1 LTHRETHERFEWE
14 MKLRLAL
21 LAAALSLAL
30 GLVGTQ
36 GAAASKA
43 REAAGAAHADAAAKK
58 CKRPKA
64 RHRGRCVRRCPAGFV
79 KKPNQRWGR
88 KCVRKRTP
96 GTPAP
101 PTPNDP
107 GPAPT
112 GMFEKPS
119 GELTGQA
126 AFDHFSR
133 YFLNSR
139 FTDCPAGW
147 PNCAVEE
154 RYDQCANYSW
164 AYHRYTPTSGSD
176 INSYGSYTVTGAAAH
191 PDGSWQVEYVVDAYG
206 SQSFYSWDVAP
217 AGTVI
222 GRYWAPGTAPPSPP
236 SQNLGPLRYQQ
247 PTDCGA

>member
-1 LTHRETHERFEWE
+1 

-21 LAAALSLAL
+21 LAVALPLAL
-30 GLVGTQ
+30 ALVGTQ

-64 RHRGRCVRRCPAGFV
+64 RHKGRCVRRCPAGFV
-79 KKPNQRWGR
+79 KKANSRWGR

-107 GPAPT
+107 GQPA
-112 GMFEKPS
+112 GLFEKPS
-119 GELTGQA
+119 GELSGQP

-154 RYDQCANYSW
+154 RYDHCPDGTFV
-164 AYHRYTPTSGSD
+164 YHRYTPTSGSD
-176 INSYGSYTVTGAAAH
+176 INTYGNYQVTGAVAH
-191 PDGSWQVEYVVDAYG
+191 PDGSWGVEYQETRFG
-206 SQSFYSWDVAP
+206 GFYSWDVA
-217 AGTVI
+217 ADGTVV
-222 GRYWAPGTAPPSPP
+222 GRYWGPGNFPPSPP
-236 SQNLGPLRYQQ
+236 SENLGPLRYKQ